1 MATSKKNILLSVSA
15 IIVFSLLLSACSPT
29 TSNVVKR
36 WNDPDYQ
43 GPALKKILVIG
54 IVKDNAKRQSFE
66 KNFSSMITTS
76 NRSGIASYTVIPNL
90 NKTGKKQ
97 QILAAVGKTG
107 ADGVLMVTLLRVSKA
122 ESDDPATYT
131 FLPTAGYGYGM
142 YDYYDRSHSLIY
154 NQGNTRTNTRVSLA
168 TKLFSV
174 ATEKM
179 IWSATTE
186 SFNPSSAGTVTSE
199 LEKMVISDMQKSGM
213 LK

>member
-1 MATSKKNILLSVSA
+1 MAASKKNILLSVSA
-15 IIVFSLLLSACSPT
+15 IIVFSILLSACSTT
-29 TSNVVKR
+29 TSSVVKR

-54 IVKDNAKRQSFE
+54 IIKDDAKRRSFE
-66 KNFSSMITTS
+66 QDFSSQITTS
-76 NRSGIASYTVIPNL
+76 NRSAIASYTVLPNL
-90 NKTGKKQ
+90 EKTNKKAQ
-97 QILAAVGKTG
+97 VLAAVSKTG
-107 ADGVLMVTLLRVSKA
+107 ADGVLVVTLLRISKV
-122 ESDDPATYT
+122 ERDDPATYT

-154 NQGNTRTNTRVSLA
+154 NQGNTRTNALVSLA

-186 SFNPSSAGTVTSE
+186 SFNPSSAGAVTRE

>member
-1 MATSKKNILLSVSA
+1 MATSKKNILLPVSA
-15 IIVFSLLLSACSPT
+15 ILVFSLLLSACSPT

-43 GPALKKILVIG
+43 GPALEKILVIG

-76 NRSGIASYTVIPNL
+76 NRSAIASYTVLANL
-90 NKTGKKQ
+90 QSTNKKK
-97 QILAAVGKTG
+97 QILAAVRKTD
-107 ADGVLMVTLLRVSKA
+107 ADGVLIVTLLRVSKV
-122 ESDDPATYT
+122 ERDDPATYSYN
-131 FLPTAGYGYGM
+131 PMGGYGL
-142 YDYYDRSHSLIY
+142 YDSYDRSHSLVY
-154 NQGNTRTNTRVSLA
+154 NPGYTRTNTRVYLS

-186 SFNPSSAGTVTSE
+186 SFNPSSPATVTRE